1 MRRTKI
7 VATLG
12 PATDKPGMLARLV
25 AAGLDA
31 ARLNYSHGTVADHAR
46 RAQAV
51 RTAAAEAGREIGL
64 IADLQGPKIRLE
76 CLSDQAVDLEEGARF
91 LIDADCPPDAGT
103 AERVGVTYKQL
114 PQDVKPGDTLLVDDG
129 RIVLGVER
137 VSGSVIATTVTTGG
151 RLSDHKG
158 VNRQGG
164 GLSAPAVTAKDRADL
179 IHAVAQE
186 ADYIAVSFP
195 RSAED
200 IDTVRKLIQKG
211 SGHAG
216 IIAKIERA
224 EALDCAPE
232 IIAASDGIMI
242 ARGDL
247 GVEIGDARLPPA
259 QKHLIAMAR
268 EQHRTVITAT
278 QMMESMIEHSMPTRA
293 EVFDVANAVLDGTDA
308 VMLSGETSVGINPD
322 KAVAAMARICEGAE
336 NEWSAPASSILL
348 DAQFERV
355 DQAIAMST
363 VYCGN
368 RIGATAIAALTES
381 GATALWT
388 SRLNTAI
395 PIFALA
401 RHPETLRKVTLYRDV
416 YPVFF
421 DVTSIDYSEVTREV
435 LSLLQAR
442 GAVGDGDRVIITKGD
457 LHGYSG
463 GTNGMKI
470 VTVGDF
476 VEHVG

>member
-12 PATDKPGMLARLV
+12 PATDRPGMLERLV
-25 AAGLDA
+25 AEGLDA
-31 ARLNYSHGTVADHAR
+31 ARLNYSHGTVSDHAR

-51 RTAAAEAGREIGL
+51 RAAAADAGREIGL

-76 CLSDQAVDLEEGARF
+76 CLSEHAVDIHEGARF
-91 LIDADCPPDAGT
+91 LIDAECAPDAGT
-103 AERVGVTYKQL
+103 AERIGVTYKQL
-114 PQDVKPGDTLLVDDG
+114 PQDVNAGDTLLVDDG
-129 RIVLGVER
+129 RIVLHVTR
-137 VSGSVIATTVTTGG
+137 VSGSVIETTVVTGG

-158 VNRQGG
+158 INRQGG
-164 GLSAPAVTAKDRADL
+164 GLSAPALTEKDRADL

-186 ADYIAVSFP
+186 VDYIAVSFP

-200 IDTVRKLIQKG
+200 IENARGLILA
-211 SGHAG
+211 AG
-216 IIAKIERA
+216 GGAGVIAKIERA
-224 EALDCAPE
+224 EALDSAPDL
-232 IIAASDGIMI
+232 IAASDCIMI

-259 QKHLIAMAR
+259 QKHLIATAR
-268 EQHRTVITAT
+268 SQHRAVITAT

-308 VMLSGETSVGINPD
+308 VMLSGETSVGLNPD

-336 NEWSAPASSILL
+336 NEWRAPASPVPL

-363 VYCGN
+363 IYCGN

-421 DVTSIDYSEVTREV
+421 DVTSIEYSEVTREV
-435 LSLLQAR
+435 LSLLQTR

-457 LHGYSG
+457 LHGHSG

>member
-12 PATDKPGMLARLV
+12 PATDRPGMLTRLV

-31 ARLNYSHGTVADHAR
+31 ARLNYSHGLAADHAR

-51 RTAAAEAGREIGL
+51 REAAAAAGHEIGL

-76 CLSDQAVDLEEGARF
+76 CFRDGPVELVEGSRF
-91 LIDADCPPDAGT
+91 LIDAEWPADAGT
-103 AERVGVTYKQL
+103 AERVGVSYTAL
-114 PQDVKPGDTLLVDDG
+114 PGDVHSGDTLLVDDG

-137 VSGSVIATTVTTGG
+137 VSGKLIETTVLTGG
-151 RLSDHKG
+151 PLSDHKG
-158 VNRQGG
+158 INRQGG
-164 GLSAPAVTAKDRADL
+164 GLSAPALTPKDHDDL
-179 IHAVAQE
+179 VHALNHG

-195 RSAED
+195 RTAAD
-200 IDTVRKLIQKG
+200 IDAARTLIRAAG
-211 SGHAG
+211 GGAG

-224 EALDCAPE
+224 EALDHAEE
-232 IIAASDGIMI
+232 IIAAADCIMI

-259 QKHLIAMAR
+259 QKRLVRLAR
-268 EQHRTVITAT
+268 AQHRSVITAT
-278 QMMESMIEHSMPTRA
+278 QMMESMIEHPLPTRA

-308 VMLSGETSVGINPD
+308 VMLSGETSIGAYPD
-322 KAVAAMARICEGAE
+322 RAVSAMSRICMGAE
-336 NEWSAPASSILL
+336 QEWSDPASSTLP
-348 DAQFERV
+348 DVAFERV
-355 DQAIAMST
+355 DEAIAMSAIH
-363 VYCGN
+363 CGN
-368 RIGATAIAALTES
+368 RIGVKAIAALTES
-381 GATALWT
+381 GTTTLWM
-388 SRLNTAI
+388 SRMNTAI
-395 PIFALA
+395 PIFALS
-401 RHPETLRKVTLYRDV
+401 RHAETLRKVTLFRDV
-416 YPVFF
+416 YPVQF
-421 DVTSIDYSEVTREV
+421 DVTGIPYSEVTDAV
-435 LSLLQAR
+435 LSLLKAR
-442 GAVGDGDRVIITKGD
+442 GVVSDGDRVIITKGD